1 MSRRRREAY
10 SSLSPK
16 LFLDPTTGQYKQ
28 LDTSPWFIKKKPDG
42 KVGYYL
48 NMDSK
53 FQQMPDACF
62 QATTEG
68 SKMLDVATIKAEINQ
83 FMEATNVEI

>member
-1 MSRRRREAY
+1 MSRKRREAY
-10 SSLSPK
+10 SSLAPK
-16 LFLDPTTGQYKQ
+16 IFLDTSTGQFKQ
-28 LDTSPWFIKKKPDG
+28 LDNSPWFIKKKPDG
-42 KVGYYL
+42 KIGYYL
-48 NMDSK
+48 NMQTK

>member
-1 MSRRRREAY
+1 MSRKRREAY

-42 KVGYYL
+42 KIAYYL
-48 NMDSK
+48 NMQTK

-62 QATTEG
+62 KATTEG
-68 SKMLDVATIKAEINQ
+68 SKTLNMAIIKADIKT
-83 FMEATNVEI
+83 FMEATNGKA